1 LPLGEAASAAVRAAT
16 RNRALTGLAA
26 FTAIAALTRPE
37 SWQKP
42 LASDTA
48 QYLYVGNTIFGGG
61 APYVDAA
68 SNKGPVTFLLFGVID
83 AVAAG
88 HPAVVRTA
96 LILFA
101 GAAALA
107 VAAYVQH
114 FAGRSAGLMA
124 GVTMAVLAA
133 TAAMQG
139 DDPNTEQFGVAPM
152 AGAWY
157 LATRGGPRAS
167 AGAGAL
173 AAAAAL
179 MNPAFALVLP
189 FVAWELWRA
198 NGSEARLRRF
208 GVAAVGGAAVAVPVA
223 VWLLATGALDDFR
236 RQVLGQASRATDGAL
251 STGSLLQGSIVE
263 STEAS
268 AQQAEGLRFLLD
280 VPAGGLWVAALLG
293 CAVALQDVRLRRVA
307 VPAALWIAVSW
318 LRVKLAVYEFPH
330 HYYTALPGIVAGIAV
345 GVAALWQQA
354 TARRVALAGVV
365 LVLASWPYVIAPQWE
380 ALAVPPWERF
390 GPDSPFAEQYPV
402 GEFVARNT
410 APADPIQVAQG
421 HAEIY
426 WVANRRASTRFF
438 DVTVVRQDP
447 EYAAERE
454 RELLARPPR
463 AIVLMPQDV
472 LERDLR
478 IVLRREPYRL
488 AYDHRGARVWLL
500 DA

>member
-1 LPLGEAASAAVRAAT
+1 MAARH
-16 RNRALTGLAA
+16 RALTGFAA
-26 FTAIAALTRPE
+26 FTLIAALTRPE

-42 LASDTA
+42 LASDTG
-48 QYLYVGNTIFGGG
+48 QYLYVGQAIFQGG

-68 SNKGPVTFLLFGVID
+68 NNKGPVTFLLFGAID
-83 AVAAG
+83 AISGG
-88 HPAVVRTA
+88 HPWIVRAA

-107 VAAYVQH
+107 VAAYVQQ
-114 FAGRSAGLMA
+114 FAGRSAGAMA

-157 LATRGGPRAS
+157 LATRGSGRAS

-173 AAAAAL
+173 TAAAAL

-198 NGSEARLRRF
+198 RGGPDRLRRF
-208 GVAAVGGAAVAVPVA
+208 GVAAAGAATVAVPIA
-223 VWLLATGALDDFR
+223 VWLAASGALDDFR
-236 RQVLGQASRATDGAL
+236 RQVLGQASRATGDAL
-251 STGSLLQGSIVE
+251 SSGSLLQGSVVE
-263 STEAS
+263 SSDAS
-268 AQQAEGLRFLLD
+268 AQQVHGLRFLLD

-293 CAVALQDVRLRRVA
+293 CAVALQDRRLRRA
-307 VPAALWIAVSW
+307 AIPAAIWIVLSW

-330 HYYTALPGIVAGIAV
+330 HYYTALPGIATGIAV

-354 TARRVALAGVV
+354 TSRRLALAAVV
-365 LVLASWPYVIAPQWE
+365 LVLASWPYVIAPQWQ
-380 ALAVPPWERF
+380 ALAVAPWERF

-402 GEFVARNT
+402 GDFVAANT
-410 APADPIQVAQG
+410 APTDRIQVAQG
-421 HAEIY
+421 HAEVY
-426 WVANRRASTRFF
+426 WVADRRAPTPFF

-447 EYAAERE
+447 GYAAERE
-454 RELLARPPR
+454 RALLARPPK

-472 LERDLR
+472 LERDLE
-478 IVLRREPYRL
+478 LLLEREPYRL
-488 AYDHRGARVWLL
+488 AYDQRGALVWLL
-500 DA
+500 DS